1 MDMLSSSP
9 KIRPTSKK
17 VLEKLKKMLD
27 EHQKE
32 QQILKEKKQEQMKLL
47 KEEDEKQRKIDDCF
61 ILSNFVYNKK
71 YTPIFKKFLKEE
83 YSSENLE
90 FIEEIEKF
98 KLIKTDEKR
107 IQKSKEISQL
117 FIKKGAKFELNIK
130 SKIKVLFFKEFENYE
145 KNNQSPV
152 NMFDGI
158 VDEVIICMIDSYFRF
173 QLSNE
178 YKELYLTAKRKSTK
192 SLSNF
197 ISSILTYE

>member
-17 VLEKLKKMLD
+17 VSEKLKKMLD

-152 NMFDGI
+152 NMVDGI

-173 QLSNE
+173 QLTNE

-197 ISSILTYE
+197 ISSILT

>member
-1 MDMLSSSP
+1 MLSSSP